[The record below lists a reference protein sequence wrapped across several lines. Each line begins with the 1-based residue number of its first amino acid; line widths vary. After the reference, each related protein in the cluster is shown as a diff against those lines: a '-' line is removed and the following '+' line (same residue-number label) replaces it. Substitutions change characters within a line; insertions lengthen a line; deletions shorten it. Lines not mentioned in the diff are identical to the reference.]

1 VSAVRHPKLGVV
13 VDFANCVPGAQ
24 TRIVSDQRR
33 MYLDEGRQP
42 WAYYGPMVAA
52 IRRALADPAPQLAL
66 ELAVAK
72 VEEPA
77 KHAHFVE
84 LQKGFLRWREG
95 FAGSLVPVGAGSWI
109 GDDAIFDVHP
119 QLGLRPAKGPKLA
132 VQLYMKEP
140 ELRPDAAAVPLH
152 MMRSVMD
159 QVLPGGVPA
168 ILDVRRGKLL
178 LPSRRRSDKRLDA
191 DVAGVVAHWAAI
203 WRAIA

>member
-1 VSAVRHPKLGVV
+1 MSSVRHPKLGVV
-13 VDFANCVPGAQ
+13 VDFANCGPGSQ

-52 IRRALADPAPQLAL
+52 IRRALADPAPEAAL

-72 VEEPA
+72 IEDPA
-77 KHAHFVE
+77 KHAHFVD
-84 LQKGFLRWREG
+84 LQKGFLRWHEG
-95 FAGSLVPVGAGSWI
+95 WRGSLVPVGAGAWI
-109 GDDAIFDVHP
+109 GDDAIFDVAP

-132 VQLYMKEP
+132 VQLYLKEP
-140 ELRPDAAAVPLH
+140 ELRLDAAAVPLH
-152 MMRSVMD
+152 MMRAVMD
-159 QVLPGGVPA
+159 QVMPGGVPA